1 MHVKDELFQRPV
13 QHWPAPRHRL
23 VTFEEHAN
31 GNHLDVHFGALD
43 ILLLDLPPGT
53 GDIAISMSQLLP
65 NAELVLVSTPQHAA
79 VDVAE
84 RAGTLSLQTRQKVSG
99 VIENMAA
106 MTLPDGTVLEM
117 FGSGGGTQL
126 AQRLSS
132 VLNYP
137 VPLLGSVPLDVSL
150 RTGGD
155 EGTPIV
161 WGDPN
166 SPTSAEIQA
175 IAGKLLHRDESLA
188 GKPLRLN
195 V

>member
-1 MHVKDELFQRPV
+1 LEQFI
-13 QHWPAPRHRL
+13 
-23 VTFEEHAN
+23 
-31 GNHLDVHFGALD
+31 LDVHFGALD

-84 RAGTLSLQTRQKVSG
+84 RAGTLSLQTHQKVSG

-117 FGSGGGTQL
+117 FGSGGGAQL

-161 WGDPN
+161 WSDPN

>member
-1 MHVKDELFQRPV
+1 MFLKGNQPV
-13 QHWPAPRHRL
+13 AWRGPMLHRAL
-23 VTFEEHAN
+23 EQFI
-31 GNHLDVHFGALD
+31 LDVHFGALD

-84 RAGTLSLQTRQKVSG
+84 RAGTLSLQTHQKVSG

-117 FGSGGGTQL
+117 FGSGGGAQL
-126 AQRLSS
+126 AQRLSN

-161 WGDPN
+161 WSDPN